1 MLAGQTL
8 PLGDE
13 VEKAIRE
20 ILLKIG
26 EDPDR
31 PELLETP
38 RRVSES
44 LLELTRGSRESLD
57 DICAGAIF
65 DEPSQAMV
73 LVRDVSFYSVCE
85 HHMLPFFGK
94 AHIAYIPNG
103 KIIGLSKLARIVEHF
118 SRRLQV
124 QERMTQQI
132 AETLHG
138 LIRPEGLGVLIEA
151 SHLCMVMRG
160 VQKEGSV
167 AVTSALRGSFLKDE
181 RTRLE
186 FLALVGRGFKIP
198 SP

>member
-1 MLAGQTL
+1 VAEFKQIG
-8 PLGDE
+8 E
-13 VEKAIRE
+13 RVEESIKE
-20 ILLKIG
+20 ILKKIG
-26 EDPDR
+26 ENPER
-31 PELLETP
+31 PELKETP

-44 LLELTRGSRESLD
+44 LLELTKGARENID
-57 DICAGAIF
+57 EICKGAIF
-65 DEPSQAMV
+65 DDPSQAMV
-73 LVRDVSFYSVCE
+73 LVRDISFFSLCE
-85 HHMLPFFGK
+85 HHLLPFFGK

-124 QERMTQQI
+124 QERMTQQV

-138 LIRPEGLGVLIEA
+138 LIKPFGLGVLIEA
-151 SHLCMVMRG
+151 THLCMVMRG

>member
-1 MLAGQTL
+1 MK
-8 PLGDE
+8 D
-13 VEKAIRE
+13 AIRE
-20 ILLKIG
+20 ILKKIG
-26 EDPDR
+26 ENPEK
-31 PELLETP
+31 PELKETP
-38 RRVSES
+38 ARVSES
-44 LLELTRGSRESLD
+44 LMDLTRGARED
-57 DICAGAIF
+57 IGDICAGAIF

-73 LVRDVSFYSVCE
+73 LVRDISFYSLCE

-103 KIIGLSKLARIVEHF
+103 RIIGLSKLPRIVEHF

-124 QERMTQQI
+124 QERMTQQV
-132 AETLHG
+132 AETLQG

-151 SHLCMVMRG
+151 THLCMVMRG

-198 SP
+198 

>member
-1 MLAGQTL
+1 ME
-8 PLGDE
+8 D
-13 VEKAIRE
+13 AIRE
-20 ILLKIG
+20 ILAKIG
-26 EDPDR
+26 EDTGR
-31 PELLETP
+31 VELRETP
-38 RRVSES
+38 SRVSES
-44 LLELTRGSRESLD
+44 LMELTRGTRENLEE
-57 DICAGAIF
+57 ICSGAIF
-65 DEPSQAMV
+65 DEPSQSMV
-73 LVRDVSFYSVCE
+73 LVRDISFYSLCE

-103 KIIGLSKLARIVEHF
+103 RIIGLSKLPRIVEHF

-151 SHLCMVMRG
+151 THLCMVMRG
-160 VQKEGSV
+160 VQKENSV

-198 SP
+198 

>member
-1 MLAGQTL
+1 
-8 PLGDE
+8 
-13 VEKAIRE
+13 VEEAIRE
-20 ILLKIG
+20 ILKKIG
-26 EDPDR
+26 EDPER
-31 PELLETP
+31 AELKETP

-44 LLELTRGSRESLD
+44 LLELTRGARENID
-57 DICAGAIF
+57 EICKGAIF
-65 DEPSQAMV
+65 DDPSQAMV
-73 LVRDVSFYSVCE
+73 LVRDISFFSLCE
-85 HHMLPFFGK
+85 HHLLPFFGR

-124 QERMTQQI
+124 QERMTQQV
-132 AETLHG
+132 AETLHS
-138 LIRPEGLGVLIEA
+138 LIKPYGLGVLIEA
-151 SHLCMVMRG
+151 THLCMVMRG